1 MHPPFGWL
9 SMDGAGTGQRMALA
23 SRNPDSDVSDSSCS
37 TAGSEVAGQ
46 HAYQGRRSEP
56 RNYRSHHRDLGHYH
70 FGDCDPADDLARPH
84 DEAGPEGSKY
94 AGTSAGVLA
103 LADSTGKAHV
113 SASRCT
119 HPYRRGWSHSRR
131 WGWDR
136 LIMHKHKLSI
146 EQFVLVNLR
155 PITCPLAAHPS
166 VSESRR
172 LTAASGCVLGPKQ
185 CERGPKPSRQNSSIR
200 AHASARWLEGRP
212 GAPRRAQQSNT
223 DQQIS
228 FRNRWSSSTS
238 SRIGSGS
245 WSRCHRHSRRLAASP
260 SPSSA
265 AARAA
270 LIA

>member
-9 SMDGAGTGQRMALA
+9 SIDEAGTGQRMALA

-113 SASRCT
+113 SALAVHSGIVT
-119 HPYRRGWSHSRR
+119 HTGVA
-131 WGWDR
+131 G
-136 LIMHKHKLSI
+136 
-146 EQFVLVNLR
+146 V
-155 PITCPLAAHPS
+155 T
-166 VSESRR
+166 
-172 LTAASGCVLGPKQ
+172 LG
-185 CERGPKPSRQNSSIR
+185 GADGGS
-200 AHASARWLEGRP
+200 ADHAQ
-212 GAPRRAQQSNT
+212 AQIV
-223 DQQIS
+223 D
-228 FRNRWSSSTS
+228 
-238 SRIGSGS
+238 
-245 WSRCHRHSRRLAASP
+245 
-260 SPSSA
+260 
-265 AARAA
+265 
-270 LIA
+270 